1 MDETP
6 AKMWGGN
13 VLEIGG
19 LDRLVVR
26 GAGVESVLQIV
37 RIAVITHAGA
47 SGMIVEL
54 ASPLDRSGAALRAD
68 FDGDASLLATLT
80 LRFNGVD
87 LDGVFWRPRGV
98 GAALEGV
105 LRVLVGVVCVDPD
118 LDGVPGIEPLA
129 ERFIPAELAE
139 RELSRNV

>member
-1 MDETP
+1 
-6 AKMWGGN
+6 
-13 VLEIGG
+13 
-19 LDRLVVR
+19 VVR
-26 GAGVESVLQIV
+26 GAGVESVLQTV

-54 ASPLDRSGAALRAD
+54 ESPLGLSGAALRAD
-68 FDGDASLLATLT
+68 FDGEPSLFATLT

-105 LRVLVGVVCVDPD
+105 FPVLVGVVCVEPA
-118 LDGVPGIEPLA
+118 LEGVPGIEPLA
-129 ERFIPAELAE
+129 ERLIPAELAE
-139 RELSRNV
+139 RELSRYV